1 MDTGF
6 AVGKVWEFLAKSVNM
21 SKIAWKGILH
31 VRKKR
36 FRRRLTFPKSKCFTE
51 EFLGMFVFWS
61 SDEYLELVNL

>member
-6 AVGKVWEFLAKSVNM
+6 AGGKVWEFQVKSVNM

-36 FRRRLTFPKSKCFTE
+36 FRRRLTFPKSKCFME
-51 EFLGMFVFWS
+51 EFLGVFVFWS